1 MLIQE
6 KSPLKTIIDLLMVT
20 LGCGIYALGFVKIN
34 MANQLAEGGVTG
46 ITLILYHLVH
56 LDPAIS
62 TLAINIPLI
71 IIGYK
76 FLGRRALI
84 YTVWGT
90 ITLSAWIWLWQRLPF
105 EINIHHDLFI
115 SGVLAGLVGGF
126 GSGITYRFG
135 GTTGGSDVVAR
146 ILEKH
151 RGISMGQSLLV
162 FDAIVLTASLSY
174 IDLRKM
180 MYTLLASYVFAQ
192 VVNFTQEGAY
202 TGHGFLIM
210 SAHNQEIAD
219 TILAEMNRGVTFLK
233 SQGAYSK
240 QDGQALY
247 CVVSAHE
254 AQFLRDIVSHI
265 DPKAFVSVFDVTN
278 VSGEGFTY
286 WLPGQK
292 KNR

>member
-6 KSPLKTIIDLLMVT
+6 KSPLKTIIDLLMIT

-126 GSGITYRFG
+126 GSGIT
-135 GTTGGSDVVAR
+135 
-146 ILEKH
+146 
-151 RGISMGQSLLV
+151 
-162 FDAIVLTASLSY
+162 
-174 IDLRKM
+174 
-180 MYTLLASYVFAQ
+180 
-192 VVNFTQEGAY
+192 
-202 TGHGFLIM
+202 
-210 SAHNQEIAD
+210 
-219 TILAEMNRGVTFLK
+219 
-233 SQGAYSK
+233 
-240 QDGQALY
+240 
-247 CVVSAHE
+247 
-254 AQFLRDIVSHI
+254 
-265 DPKAFVSVFDVTN
+265 
-278 VSGEGFTY
+278 
-286 WLPGQK
+286 
-292 KNR
+292 